1 MAIQTFDNDAAGLA
15 LANAVPDPKH
25 LWFHRTLIRV
35 MTGDDIP
42 PTLVAA
48 DIVLTRLGLFQ
59 GAFLAGGQPLL
70 TKFTTYV
77 YTTIPAGGTPTQK
90 NFWRECAAFSRRTV
104 FINQLRTDAGMTNA
118 EMDQVFVLGNGYTP

>member
-70 TKFTTYV
+70 TKFTNYV
-77 YTTIPAGGTPTQK
+77 YTTIPASGTPTQK

-118 EMDQVFVLGNGYTP
+118 ELDQVFVLGNGYTP

>member
-1 MAIQTFDNDAAGLA
+1 MTIQTFDNDAAGLA
-15 LANAVPDPKH
+15 LANAIPDPKH
-25 LWFHRTLIRV
+25 LWFDRTRIRV

-42 PTLVAA
+42 PTLTAT
-48 DIVLTRLGLFQ
+48 DIVLSRLGLFQ
-59 GAFLAGGQPLL
+59 GAFLVGGQPLL

-77 YTTIPAGGTPTQK
+77 YTTIPASGTPTKK
-90 NFWRECAAFSRRTV
+90 NFWRECSDFSRGTV

>member
-1 MAIQTFDNDAAGLA
+1 VAIQTFDNDAAGLA

-118 EMDQVFVLGNGYTP
+118 ELDQVFVLGNGYTP

>member
-1 MAIQTFDNDAAGLA
+1 MTIKTFDNDAAGLA
-15 LANAVPDPKH
+15 LANAIPDPKH
-25 LWFHRTLIRV
+25 LWFDRTLIRV

-77 YTTIPAGGTPTQK
+77 YTTIPASGTPTQK
-90 NFWRECAAFSRRTV
+90 NFWRECSDFSRGTV
-104 FINQLRTDAGMTNA
+104 FINQLRTAAGMTNA

>member
-42 PTLVAA
+42 PTLTAT
-48 DIVLTRLGLFQ
+48 DIVLNRLGLFQ
-59 GAFLAGGQPLL
+59 GAFLVGGQPLL

-77 YTTIPAGGTPTQK
+77 YTTIPESGTPTQK
-90 NFWRECAAFSRRTV
+90 NFWRECSAFSRETV
-104 FINQLRTDAGMTNA
+104 FIKQLRTAAGMTHA
-118 EMDQVFVLGNGYTP
+118 EMDGVFVLGNGYTP

>member
-1 MAIQTFDNDAAGLA
+1 VTIQTFSNDADGLA

-25 LWFHRTLIRV
+25 LWFDRALIRV
-35 MTGDDIP
+35 MTGDDL
-42 PTLVAA
+42 PTTLTAT
-48 DIVLTRLGLFQ
+48 DIVLNRLGLFQ

-70 TKFTTYV
+70 TKFMTYV

-90 NFWRECAAFSRRTV
+90 NFWRECAAFSRGTV